1 MDPNYGPIPHGNIL
15 KLEDANQ
22 RGLEETWTDGAVGE
36 GENPATTNSKSHV
49 REPHVGSAVCMV
61 TMEGIVPEGRRLR
74 ETKLALA
81 NNNLKAKNKE
91 VANNNNLELQA
102 NNKEVANKEVALIN
116 NNNLQAKLALINN
129 KLRANNKGVGNNM
142 LLLCG
147 NK

>member
-1 MDPNYGPIPHGNIL
+1 MDPNYGPIPHGNIV

-49 REPHVGSAVCMV
+49 RETHVGSAVCMV
-61 TMEGIVPEGRRLR
+61 TIEGIVPEVRRLR

-81 NNNLKAKNKE
+81 NNNLI
-91 VANNNNLELQA
+91 A
-102 NNKEVANKEVALIN
+102 NNKEVANKEVGN

-129 KLRANNKGVGNNM
+129 KLRANKEVANNM

>member
-1 MDPNYGPIPHGNIL
+1 MDPNYGPIPNGNIL

-61 TMEGIVPEGRRLR
+61 TMEGIVQQERRLR

-81 NNNLKAKNKE
+81 NNNLKGKNKE

-102 NNKEVANKEVALIN
+102 NNKEVANKEVAN

>member
-1 MDPNYGPIPHGNIL
+1 MDPNYGPIPNGNIL

-74 ETKLALA
+74 KTKLALA

-91 VANNNNLELQA
+91 VA
-102 NNKEVANKEVALIN
+102 N

-142 LLLCG
+142 LWDFQCILLHFL
-147 NK
+147 

>member
-1 MDPNYGPIPHGNIL
+1 MDPNYGPIPNGNIL

-61 TMEGIVPEGRRLR
+61 TMEGIVQQERRQR

-81 NNNLKAKNKE
+81 NNNLKGKNKE

-102 NNKEVANKEVALIN
+102 NNKEVANKEVAN

>member
-1 MDPNYGPIPHGNIL
+1 MDPNYGPIPHGNIV

-61 TMEGIVPEGRRLR
+61 TMEGIVQQERRLR

-81 NNNLKAKNKE
+81 NNNLKGKNKE

-102 NNKEVANKEVALIN
+102 NNKEVANKEVAN
-116 NNNLQAKLALINN
+116 NNNLQAKH
-129 KLRANNKGVGNNM
+129 KGVGNNM

>member
-15 KLEDANQ
+15 KLEDGNQ

-61 TMEGIVPEGRRLR
+61 TMEGIVQQERRLR

-81 NNNLKAKNKE
+81 NNN
-91 VANNNNLELQA
+91 
-102 NNKEVANKEVALIN
+102 
-116 NNNLQAKLALINN
+116 NLQAKLALINN
-129 KLRANNKGVGNNM
+129 NLQAKHKGVGNNM

>member
-1 MDPNYGPIPHGNIL
+1 MDPNYGPILNGNIL

-74 ETKLALA
+74 ETKLAVA
-81 NNNLKAKNKE
+81 NNNLIAKNKE
-91 VANNNNLELQA
+91 VANNKLEA
-102 NNKEVANKEVALIN
+102 NNKEVANKEVAN

>member
-1 MDPNYGPIPHGNIL
+1 MDPNYGPIPNGNIL

-61 TMEGIVPEGRRLR
+61 TMEGIVQQERRLR

-81 NNNLKAKNKE
+81 NNNLKGKNKG

-102 NNKEVANKEVALIN
+102 NNKEVANKEVAN

-129 KLRANNKGVGNNM
+129 NLELQAKHKGVGNNM

>member
-74 ETKLALA
+74 ETKLAVA
-81 NNNLKAKNKE
+81 NNNLIAKNKE
-91 VANNNNLELQA
+91 VANNKLQA
-102 NNKEVANKEVALIN
+102 NNKEVANKEVAN

>member
-1 MDPNYGPIPHGNIL
+1 MDPNYGPIPNGNIL

-61 TMEGIVPEGRRLR
+61 TMEGIVQQERRLR

-81 NNNLKAKNKE
+81 NNNLKGKNKG

-116 NNNLQAKLALINN
+116 NNLQAKH
-129 KLRANNKGVGNNM
+129 KGVGNNM

>member
-1 MDPNYGPIPHGNIL
+1 M
-15 KLEDANQ
+15 EDANQ

-49 REPHVGSAVCMV
+49 REPHVGSAVGMV
-61 TMEGIVPEGRRLR
+61 TMEGIVPEGRRVR

-81 NNNLKAKNKE
+81 NNNLKANNKE
-91 VANNNNLELQA
+91 VANNNLQA
-102 NNKEVANKEVALIN
+102 NNKEVANKEVAN

-129 KLRANNKGVGNNM
+129 NLQAKHKGVGNNM

>member
-1 MDPNYGPIPHGNIL
+1 M
-15 KLEDANQ
+15 EDANQ
-22 RGLEETWTDGAVGE
+22 RGSEETWTDGAVGE

-49 REPHVGSAVCMV
+49 REPHVGSVVCMV

-74 ETKLALA
+74 ETKLAVA
-81 NNNLKAKNKE
+81 NNNLIAKNKE
-91 VANNNNLELQA
+91 VANNKLEA
-102 NNKEVANKEVALIN
+102 NNKEVANKEVAN
-116 NNNLQAKLALINN
+116 NNNLLAKLALINN

>member
-1 MDPNYGPIPHGNIL
+1 M
-15 KLEDANQ
+15 
-22 RGLEETWTDGAVGE
+22 GE
-36 GENPATTNSKSHV
+36 GENPATINFKSHV
-49 REPHVGSAVCMV
+49 REPHVGSAVGMV
-61 TMEGIVPEGRRLR
+61 TMKGIVPEGRRLR

-91 VANNNNLELQA
+91 VAN
-102 NNKEVANKEVALIN
+102 KEVAN

-129 KLRANNKGVGNNM
+129 NLELQAKHKGVGNNM

>member
-15 KLEDANQ
+15 KLEDAKQ

-61 TMEGIVPEGRRLR
+61 TMEGIVQQERRLR

-81 NNNLKAKNKE
+81 NKE

-102 NNKEVANKEVALIN
+102 NNKEVANKEVAN

-129 KLRANNKGVGNNM
+129 NLELQAKHKGVGNNM